1 MGRETNKSRRQAQA
15 QTAREKAAAARG
27 AAKQAEQRRR
37 AIVVLSTVVTLAIV
51 GAVIA
56 VIAINSG
63 GGTNKAIVGNKTTI
77 AAVMKKVA
85 SVPAATLDSVG
96 AGSAVAGPQ
105 AVSGV
110 AGASAPLTGANG
122 KPQLLFIGAEF
133 CPYCAAERWSMA
145 VALSRFGK
153 LSGTTFTASSGSDVY
168 PNTSTLDFKDT
179 TYTSKYLD
187 FQPYEAEDRNQN
199 PLQTVPSA
207 ANNLWGVLS
216 AKYVSNHQPGFP
228 FLDYGN
234 KWIMTGPTYVPDK
247 LAGLTQTQIAD
258 QLADPTTD
266 VAKGVDGAANIITA
280 TICNITNNQPASVC
294 SSNTITTIQSEI
306 NKGAEGSSQPGSSS

>member
-15 QTAREKAAAARG
+15 KTAREKAAAARS
-27 AAKQAEQRRR
+27 AARQGEQRRR
-37 AIVVLSTVVTLAIV
+37 AIVILSSVVAVAIV
-51 GAVIA
+51 GGIIA

-63 GGTNKAIVGNKTTI
+63 GKNKEVVGSKTTI
-77 AAVMKKVA
+77 AAVMNKVA
-85 SVPAATLDSVG
+85 TVPAATLDSVG

-110 AGASAPLTGANG
+110 PAASTPLTGANG

-153 LSGTTFTASSGSDVY
+153 LSGTTFTASSGSDAY
-168 PNTSTLDFKDT
+168 PNTSTLDFKNT

-187 FQPYEAEDRNQN
+187 FQPYEAEDRDQN
-199 PLQTVPSA
+199 LLQRVPA
-207 ANNLWGVLS
+207 TANNLWKALS
-216 AKYVSNHQPGFP
+216 AKYVADHNPGFP

-247 LAGLTQTQIAD
+247 LAGLTQTQIAN

-294 SSNTITTIQSEI
+294 SSNTITTIQDEI